1 MAERQQI
8 RELVESRDSQS
19 QSYFRRV
26 VNAIQS
32 IDKKL
37 KEMSRII
44 DTLDEM
50 EAQEFMEWIT
60 GEAGQRPQRRFQ
72 LEIEGLDLIEG
83 FDTINNRDINRL
95 DRLGAEV
102 ENLFERVENF
112 TNSLV
117 RNMAR
122 EITYDDTQETYRLVD
137 VRS

>member
-1 MAERQQI
+1 MQEISRILVQMSRPSPRPEGRSLAERQQI

-37 KEMSRII
+37 KEMSKII

-60 GEAGQRPQRRFQ
+60 GEA
-72 LEIEGLDLIEG
+72 
-83 FDTINNRDINRL
+83 
-95 DRLGAEV
+95 
-102 ENLFERVENF
+102 
-112 TNSLV
+112 
-117 RNMAR
+117 
-122 EITYDDTQETYRLVD
+122 
-137 VRS
+137 